1 MKNSTRSAIGLFL
14 IGGILLAILLN
25 YKLFGFLID
34 QSINSALQPDEGGKM
49 PGLRTQFGLSTVLVQ
64 ILLFWLLSLSNF
76 LLNRNGIINHW
87 SIKATLAFWVIA
99 NLLLYTSVNMLAL
112 EFINQLL
119 GATGKRLNLSHLM
132 LNTNGVVAIASISA
146 AYFALLFQKLRR
158 QEVEKAQLLEE
169 KTQAELSALK
179 DQISPHFFFN
189 TLSSLSTLVR
199 NESKDTVLEFIQ
211 ELSSTYRYTL
221 ASKQQDLVAIE
232 DELTFVR
239 SYLFLL
245 KKRFGEKLSVHID
258 IPKELGKRQLPP
270 ISLQVL
276 VENAV
281 KHNIMTRDRPLE
293 IRFFVDQHYLVVEN
307 NLQEQQQSSGMG
319 LGLENLSNRFRLLT
333 QQEIIIE
340 KDANRFIVKLPFL

>member
-1 MKNSTRSAIGLFL
+1 
-14 IGGILLAILLN
+14 
-25 YKLFGFLID
+25 
-34 QSINSALQPDEGGKM
+34 
-49 PGLRTQFGLSTVLVQ
+49 
-64 ILLFWLLSLSNF
+64 
-76 LLNRNGIINHW
+76 
-87 SIKATLAFWVIA
+87 
-99 NLLLYTSVNMLAL
+99 
-112 EFINQLL
+112 
-119 GATGKRLNLSHLM
+119 M

-158 QEVEKAQLLEE
+158 QEIEKAQLLEE

-232 DELTFVR
+232 EELTFVR

-293 IRFFVDQHYLVVEN
+293 IRFFVEQHYLVVEN